1 MNKVF
6 TMIPVMFAIFTLMM
20 SQSLSSVYADQP
32 STSPNACQ
40 ESNPGKSKAV
50 GNKHCDDAQ
59 DIDIQFTSCD
69 LDKSGSIDPQELVEL
84 GHFGT
89 TEDALQV
96 IDVIEGQA
104 GSKSQ
109 DLNQTIDTEL
119 ELDLLNSA
127 LVFPCE

>member
-1 MNKVF
+1 MNKIF
-6 TMIPVMFAIFTLMM
+6 TMIPVMFAIFTLM
-20 SQSLSSVYADQP
+20 SPSLSSVYADQP

-84 GHFGT
+84 GHYGT
-89 TEDALQV
+89 IDEALKD
-96 IDVIEGQA
+96 IDLIEKLA
-104 GSKSQ
+104 GSKGQ
-109 DLNQTIDTEL
+109 DLNQTIDTES
-119 ELDLLNSA
+119 ELFMLNSA